1 MSLDNVDL
9 VVVGAGPAGMAA
21 AISARECGVQRV
33 IIAERA
39 EQIGGLLHQCIHNGF
54 GLQYYSEDLT
64 GPEYARRMSERVSDL
79 GIDVLTECMVTGISP
94 ELVVSA
100 VTRRHGYVRLKPK
113 AVVLSMGCR
122 ERTRDAIGI
131 PGTRPAGVL
140 TAGTAQRY
148 INVEGF
154 LPGRKVVILGSGDV
168 GMIMARRLTLEGAEV
183 LAVLEILPYVGGLIR
198 NEVQCIHDFGIP
210 LLLGHTVTE
219 IHGQRHIEAVTI
231 AKVDENMQV
240 IPETSRVLECDALLL
255 SVGLIPENEL
265 SSSAGVVLDPRTG
278 GPVVTE
284 TRETSVRGIF
294 AAGNVAH
301 VHDLVDNVSWEGE
314 LAGSNAAKV
323 ALGSELPRSRIRLV
337 PGENLRYVVPQT
349 ISGEGDVTLYMRVKR
364 PEQKVSIKVGNFFE
378 KILRVVEP
386 GVMVKLEIAG
396 QYLRSIPEETEEIT
410 VDCVPRTTRRNG

>member
-1 MSLDNVDL
+1 MSLDNLDL

-21 AISARECGVQRV
+21 AIGARESGVQRV
-33 IIAERA
+33 LILERA

-54 GLQYYSEDLT
+54 GLQYYKEDLT
-64 GPEYARRMSERVSDL
+64 GPEYAHRMAGRVADL

-94 ELVVSA
+94 DHVVSA
-100 VTRRHGYVRLKPK
+100 VTRKHGYVKLKPK
-113 AVVLSMGCR
+113 GVVLSMGCR

-148 INVEGF
+148 INVEGY

-168 GMIMARRLTLEGAEV
+168 GMIMARRLTLEGARV
-183 LAVLEILPYVGGLIR
+183 VAVLEILPYVGGLIR

-210 LLLGHTVTE
+210 LLLSHTITD

-231 AKVDENMQV
+231 AKVDERMQP

-265 SSSAGVVLDPRTG
+265 SLSAGVVLDPRTG
-278 GPVVTE
+278 GPLVTE
-284 TRETSVRGIF
+284 TRQTSVAGIF

-301 VHDLVDNVSWEGE
+301 VHDLVDNVSLEGE
-314 LAGSNAAKV
+314 LAGVNAARL
-323 ALGSELPRSRIRLV
+323 ALGDELPRAGIRLV
-337 PGENLRYVVPQT
+337 PGENIRYVVPQT
-349 ISGEGDVTLYMRVKR
+349 ISGKNDVTIYVRVKR
-364 PEQKVSIKVGNFFE
+364 PEQKVRMKAGQFFE
-378 KILRVVEP
+378 KALRVVEP
-386 GVMVKLEIAG
+386 GVMVKLDIASR
-396 QYLRSIPEETEEIT
+396 YLRSIPEGTEEIV
-410 VDCVPRTTRRNG
+410 VDCVPRTEGQSV